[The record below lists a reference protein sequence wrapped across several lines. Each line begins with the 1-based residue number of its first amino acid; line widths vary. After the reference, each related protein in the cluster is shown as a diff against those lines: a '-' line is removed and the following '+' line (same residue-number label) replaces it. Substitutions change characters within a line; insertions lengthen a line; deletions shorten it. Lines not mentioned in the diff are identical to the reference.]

1 MTKKIIHADNSD
13 FFRKLVKTFLSEEG
27 YVTEN
32 TDSGAE
38 TLAHVEDGS
47 ASAII
52 MGMALKD
59 MSSEELI
66 KNILLFPKKVPVI
79 ILTSNDDESEK
90 EKFLRIGF
98 TAYISKAGNWQ
109 EELLEALSHS
119 GDSK

>member
-13 FFRKLVKTFLSEEG
+13 FFRKIVKSLLSEEG

-38 TLAHVEDGS
+38 TIAHVEDGS
-47 ASAII
+47 AEAII

-59 MSSEELI
+59 MSSEDLI
-66 KNILLFPKKVPVI
+66 KKILMFPKKIPVI
-79 ILTSNDDESEK
+79 ILTSNDDENEK

-98 TAYISKAGNWQ
+98 TAYISKSGNWQ
-109 EELLEALSHS
+109 EELLEALSHRF
-119 GDSK
+119 DA

>member
-13 FFRKLVKTFLSEEG
+13 FFRKLVKTILSEEG

-38 TLAHVEDGS
+38 TLTHVEDGS

-66 KNILLFPKKVPVI
+66 KNILLSPRKIPVI
-79 ILTSNDDESEK
+79 ILTANDDEAEK
-90 EKFLRIGF
+90 EKFLKIGF
-98 TAYISKAGNWQ
+98 TAYISKSGNWQ
-109 EELLEALSHS
+109 EELLTALSS
-119 GDSK
+119 N